1 MIFHTTMNKIEKMKK
16 PLFDPWVNVNVGEW
30 GASSYM
36 SQILRTQKFLFA
48 SGKCHAVSRK

>member
-1 MIFHTTMNKIEKMKK
+1 MNKIEKMKK